1 MITGLIL
8 MVLLVSSITVSYAF
22 ADWREVLKKEEEAK
36 AIKYQKM
43 VLHFDYEKIQ
53 NKDKGFKSP
62 VTSDVKK
69 KHIHN
74 DPPVVFKVIKNLNN
88 K

>member
-1 MITGLIL
+1 MA
-8 MVLLVSSITVSYAF
+8 LLVSSVTVSYAF
-22 ADWREVLKKEEEAK
+22 ADWREVQKKEEESRAV
-36 AIKYQKM
+36 KYQKE

-53 NKDKGFKSP
+53 NHDKGFKSP
-62 VTSDVKK
+62 IISDVKK